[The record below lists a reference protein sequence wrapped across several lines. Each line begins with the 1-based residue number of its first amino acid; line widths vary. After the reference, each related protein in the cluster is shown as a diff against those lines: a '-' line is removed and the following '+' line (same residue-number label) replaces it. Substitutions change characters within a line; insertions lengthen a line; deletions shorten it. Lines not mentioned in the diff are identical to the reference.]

1 MLNDLTSYPAL
12 QGAFKGDLLLP
23 SDDGYKQSLKR
34 FAATAQKPAGLVAFL
49 KDEGD
54 IQAVLSFAKE
64 ENTEIAVKCGGHSV
78 SGASSTSGG
87 IVIDLSR
94 YLNKVTVDV
103 EQKIAHVGG
112 GATWRDVDLATSP
125 HGMASVAGTVSHTGI
140 GGLILGGGYG
150 YLTGE
155 FGLVIDNLLSARLV
169 DSHGVVHECS
179 ESENQDLFWAIR
191 GGGGNFGIV
200 TSFSLRLHP
209 QRSEVFMADLHFPGE
224 KVVQFFEALGEWL
237 TVQTEKDLL
246 FVFFQDMG
254 NGPVIMAHCFHN
266 GPLEDGKKHYKAFY
280 DLGPIVD
287 TTEMIPYLSLNQAID
302 DDRPYGTGLYWHGT
316 IFPSPIIHPEAG
328 QKLWESYYD
337 VCKKEPEFS
346 KSTFTI
352 LEFHHP
358 SKLMERSN
366 GEMAFNSRGEQINM
380 LIGIGWDGI
389 LGNQPFEK
397 AKKYAKG
404 IADAASDKD
413 EQEDGYANWE
423 SNTPTG
429 YDRSIRA
436 FGDQYPRLQA
446 LKARYDPNNMFNK
459 WHPIEPK
466 AE

>member
-1 MLNDLTSYPAL
+1 MLDNLTTYPAL
-12 QGAFKGDLLLP
+12 QGPHKGDLLLP
-23 SDDGYKQSLKR
+23 SDDGYKQSVKR
-34 FAATAQKPAGLVAFL
+34 FAATAQKPAGLVAFV
-49 KDEGD
+49 KDDGD

-64 ENTEIAVKCGGHSV
+64 ENIEIAVECGGHSV

-87 IVIDLSR
+87 IVIDHSR
-94 YLNKVTVDV
+94 YLNEVTVDV

-125 HGMASVAGTVSHTGI
+125 HGMASVAGTVSHTGV
-140 GGLILGGGYG
+140 GGLTLFDI
-150 YLTGE
+150 
-155 FGLVIDNLLSARLV
+155 
-169 DSHGVVHECS
+169 
-179 ESENQDLFWAIR
+179 LFWAIL

-200 TSFSLRLHP
+200 PSFSLRLHP
-209 QRSEVFMADLHFPGE
+209 QRSEVFTADLHFPGE
-224 KVVQFFEALGEWL
+224 KVVQFFEALGGWL
-237 TVQTEKDLL
+237 KMQTEKDLL
-246 FVFFQDMG
+246 FIFFQDMG

-266 GPLEDGKKHYKAFY
+266 GPQEDGKKHYKAFY
-280 DLGPIVD
+280 GLGPIVD

-316 IFPSPIIHPEAG
+316 IFPSPITHPEAG
-328 QKLWESYYD
+328 HKLWESYHD
-337 VCKKEPEFS
+337 VCVKEPEFS

-366 GEMAFNSRGEQINM
+366 GEMAFNNRGEQINM

-404 IADAASDKD
+404 IANAASDKG
-413 EQEDGYANWE
+413 ENEDGYANWE

-429 YDRSIRA
+429 YNRSIRA
-436 FGDQYPRLQA
+436 FGDKYPRLQA

-466 AE
+466 AD